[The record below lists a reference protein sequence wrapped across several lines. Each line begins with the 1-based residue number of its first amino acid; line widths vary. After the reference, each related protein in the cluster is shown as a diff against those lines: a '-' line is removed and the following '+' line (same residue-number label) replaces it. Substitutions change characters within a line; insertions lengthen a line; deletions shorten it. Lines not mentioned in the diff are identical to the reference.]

1 MPLDRRSMLSAGLGA
16 SLGVGL
22 AAGTANAGPRNE
34 RSDTHPS
41 GTWASAAKL
50 GLEAGGAHDQATA
63 LQAAI
68 DEAANR
74 GMPLELP
81 PGRFRTGS
89 LKLRPGVRIIG
100 AAGLTALEFTGSG
113 EFLIADGADGIVL
126 EGLLLDGAYQTLS
139 QDEDN
144 GLVVLRNCRG
154 IRLRSLEVMRSA
166 GNGLALKGCAG
177 SIADCTVTTAMQTG
191 IRSLDA
197 IGLEIVHNS
206 VADCANNGI
215 QVWRSEAG
223 EDGSIVAG
231 NRIARI
237 RADSGGTGENGNGV
251 NIFRAGGVLVSGNR
265 ISDCAYSAV
274 RGNAASDIQ
283 ILANNCARLGEV
295 ALYAEFAFQGA
306 LIANNLVDT
315 AATGI
320 SVTNFNDGGRLAVVQ
335 GNLVRNL
342 FRREQEPQDKR
353 GHGITVEADTIVSGN
368 VIESAPTAGVVVG
381 WGPYMREVVATGN
394 LIRKSRVGILVS
406 SEMGAGA
413 CLLANNMISGAT
425 DGAIRAMNLEGF
437 AIGPELARGENAGAL
452 LSIVG
457 NVAV

>member
-1 MPLDRRSMLSAGLGA
+1 MPLDRRTVLSAGLAAGLGA
-16 SLGVGL
+16 
-22 AAGTANAGPRNE
+22 ATGTANAGPRSE
-34 RSDTHPS
+34 RSDTHAS
-41 GTWASAAKL
+41 GTRPSAAEL
-50 GLEAGGAHDQATA
+50 GLEPGAAHDQAAA

-74 GMPLELP
+74 GVPLELP
-81 PGRFRTGS
+81 PGRFRTGP
-89 LKLRPGVRIIG
+89 LKLRPGARIIG
-100 AAGLTALEFTGSG
+100 AARTTALEFTGGG
-113 EFLIADGADGIVL
+113 EFLLADGADGVVL
-126 EGLLLDGAYQTLS
+126 EGLVLDGAYQTLN
-139 QDEDN
+139 QDDDN
-144 GLVVLRNCRG
+144 GLVVLRNCRSV
-154 IRLRSLEVMRSA
+154 RLRNLEVARSA
-166 GNGLALKGCAG
+166 GNGLSLKGCAG
-177 SIADCTVTTAMQTG
+177 SIADCTVTAAMQAG

-197 IGLEIVHNS
+197 SGLEIVHNS

-223 EDGSIVAG
+223 EDGSIVSG

-237 RADSGGTGENGNGV
+237 RADGGGSGENGNGI
-251 NIFRAGGVLVSGNR
+251 NIFRAGGVLVTGNR

-274 RGNAASDIQ
+274 RGNAASNMQ

-295 ALYAEFAFQGA
+295 ALYAEFAFEGA
-306 LIANNLVDT
+306 LIANNLVDM

-320 SVTNFNDGGRLAVVQ
+320 SVTNFNDGGRLAIVQ

-342 FRREQEPQDKR
+342 FRREQEPEDKR
-353 GHGITVEADTIVSGN
+353 GHGITVEADTVVTGN
-368 VIESAPTAGVVVG
+368 VIESAPTAGLVVG
-381 WGPYMREVVATGN
+381 WGPHMREVVATGN

-406 SEMGAGA
+406 SEFGAGA

-425 DGAIRAMNLEGF
+425 DGSIRAMDAAGR
-437 AIGPELARGENAGAL
+437 AIGPELAHGENADTL